1 MELQTLAKN
10 AVEKAGNSTKLAEK
24 LELSRTSIERW
35 LHGGSIGLE
44 DLDRLLRYIGGD
56 LTRALPDYHPEPET
70 PPVEI
75 TIWGRVSA
83 GPCTL
88 ATEHPE
94 TLPSQAHA
102 WQKSRYRN
110 LTSGQVIFLQVD
122 GDSMEPQ
129 FPNGSLLACA
139 KPNTRELPDLTP
151 VIARIGDECTFKLYR
166 PTTDRK
172 GTPEIE
178 LLPLN
183 RTYRTT
189 RHNPRDITID
199 YIALGV
205 LNPWVNGIE

>member
-1 MELQTLAKN
+1 LSF
-10 AVEKAGNSTKLAEK
+10 VEKVLKKT
-24 LELSRTSIERW
+24 
-35 LHGGSIGLE
+35 
-44 DLDRLLRYIGGD
+44 GGD
-56 LTRALPDYHPEPET
+56 LSRALPDYDEPEAK

-88 ATEHPE
+88 ASQEPE

-102 WQKSRYRN
+102 WQRSRYRN
-110 LTSGQVIFLQVD
+110 LTRGQVIFLQVD
-122 GDSMEPQ
+122 GESMEPQ

-139 KPNTRELPDLTP
+139 KPATRDLPDLTP
-151 VIARIGDECTFKLYR
+151 IIARIGEECTFKLYR

-172 GTPEIE
+172 GNPEIE